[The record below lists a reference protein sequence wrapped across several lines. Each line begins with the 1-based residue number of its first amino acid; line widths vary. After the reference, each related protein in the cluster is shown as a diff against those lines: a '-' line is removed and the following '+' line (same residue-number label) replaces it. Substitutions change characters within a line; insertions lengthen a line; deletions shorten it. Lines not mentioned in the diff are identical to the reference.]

1 MFFYNLLNK
10 KQENDINNLK
20 LYNYLMKKFLFMQ
33 NLNIVNILLTI

>member
-20 LYNYLMKKFLFMQ
+20 LYNYLMKKFLFIQ